1 MRDHKPGNPVKGGDS
16 VRTGRPPYEKPLV
29 PGDPPVPVC
38 LGEFGLDEARD
49 FRPLWETTWSQDARG
64 KAVRK

>member
-1 MRDHKPGNPVKGGDS
+1 MRDRKPGNPVKGGGT
-16 VRTGRPPYEKPLV
+16 VRTGRPPREEP
-29 PGDPPVPVC
+29 PAAGDPPILVC

-49 FRPLWETTWSQDARG
+49 FRRLWETTWSQDARG